1 MRGLRAV
8 VCRSLIA
15 AIAGGAV
22 ALPNLAAA
30 HEPTAC
36 TMLGPKLLG
45 GDIKY
50 ADAQIVP
57 ANTSPGA
64 LPGAFPG
71 TAPSTAK
78 VPVAYCL
85 VVVSYSSTRAHDP
98 TPQNITIYVGLP
110 LNSVDGGVTGSTVDP
125 PLNFTTV
132 EGNWNGRTEGQGGGG
147 CTGNTNVNST
157 GAVTNGFVGSGTD
170 GGHGNP
176 NNDPTNSCQ
185 QGVLSLGQLNRQYIQ
200 DWVYNGPQQE
210 ILWSKKVARLYY
222 GRSPNYDYWNGC
234 STGGHQGM
242 ALAQTLAGEL
252 DGILASAPAM
262 YWTRFQTAQ
271 MWGQIAMYDIAQEV
285 IAAPKL
291 AAVQNA
297 AIAACD
303 KNDGVADGIVDDPR
317 TCTFN
322 AKANLCGSTPT
333 AACLTPK
340 EADAVN
346 AIWDGPRNDSGKRIW
361 FPLDRGTDFSFWDG
375 NVPFSLAPVQ
385 FGWDLA
391 DPAYYNAGVYPTSY
405 PGHWGNVAL
414 TSKIS
419 APGAV
424 TTYAAVAQAGSNTVA
439 DLTDT
444 FGDLD
449 AFKAAGGKMVTFVG
463 ANDALIMPRGVINYY
478 RVMAER
484 YADWYHT
491 VANDDSS
498 DRFRGVQKFYRLF
511 HVPGVS
517 HCGLGIL
524 NHSSLGPWPQNGA
537 DFDAVIN
544 WVEKGVAPTQVI
556 GSGNTAAPAFISG
569 SPTTLTRPLCPYPQT
584 ALYNGSGAVTDAAS
598 WHCGGDLEK
607 NVPVGVPLSGPP
619 GQPVACY
626 DVLVKYKHEVNGPL
640 DYENSGVDP
649 AMCMERPRPW

>member
-1 MRGLRAV
+1 
-8 VCRSLIA
+8 
-15 AIAGGAV
+15 
-22 ALPNLAAA
+22 
-30 HEPTAC
+30 
-36 TMLGPKLLG
+36 MLGPKLLG

-50 ADAQIVP
+50 ADAQLLP
-57 ANTSPGA
+57 ANTAPGP
-64 LPGAFPG
+64 LPGHFTG
-71 TAPSTAK
+71 TPPSSSP

-85 VVVSYSSTRAHDP
+85 VVLSYSSTRPNDP

-125 PLNFTTV
+125 PFNFTTV

-147 CTGNTNVNST
+147 CTGNTNVNSA

-176 NNDPTNSCQ
+176 NNDPNNTCQ
-185 QGVLSLGQLNRQYIQ
+185 PGVLSLGQLNFQYIQ

-210 ILWSKKVARLYY
+210 ILWSKKVADLYY
-222 GRSPNYDYWNGC
+222 GEAPHYNYWNGC
-234 STGGHQGM
+234 STGGHQGY
-242 ALAQTLAGEL
+242 ALAQTLPDEL

-271 MWGQIAMYDIAQEV
+271 MWGQIAMFDIAQEV
-285 IAAPKL
+285 FAAPTL
-291 AAVQNA
+291 AAVQTA

-303 KNDGVADGIVDDPR
+303 KNDGVADGIIDDPR

-322 AKANLCGSTPT
+322 AKANVCGQPGAP
-333 AACLTPK
+333 AAPNCLTPT
-340 EADAVN
+340 EANAVN
-346 AIWDGPRNDSGKRIW
+346 VMWDGPRNDSGKRIW
-361 FPLDRGTDFSFWDG
+361 FPIDRGTDFLFWDG
-375 NVPFSLAPVQ
+375 NVPFGLAPVQ

-391 DPAYYNAGVYPTSY
+391 DPAYYNAGAFPSPY
-405 PGHWGNVAL
+405 PGHWGNVTL
-414 TSKIS
+414 NSKTS

-424 TTYAAVAQAGSNTVA
+424 TTYAAVAQAGSKTVA

-444 FGDLD
+444 FDDLD
-449 AFKAAGGKMVTFVG
+449 TFKAAGGKMVTFVG
-463 ANDALIMPRGVINYY
+463 ANDGLIMPRGVINYY
-478 RVMAER
+478 REMADR
-484 YADWYHT
+484 YAEGFHNIAFGDP
-491 VANDDSS
+491 S
-498 DRFRGVQKFYRLF
+498 DRFRGIQKFYRLF

-524 NHSSLGPWPQNGA
+524 SHSSLGPWPQSGA
-537 DFDAVIN
+537 DFNAVIN
-544 WVEKGVAPTQVI
+544 WVEKGVAPSQVI
-556 GSGNTAAPAFISG
+556 GSGNTAIPAFVSG

-607 NVPVGVPLSGPP
+607 NVPVGLPLSGPP
-619 GQPVACY
+619 GLPVACY

-640 DYENSGVDP
+640 DYEGSGVNP
-649 AMCMERPRPW
+649 SMCVGRPRPW